1 MASVSDIAKGFT
13 ISGLID
19 ADARTRE
26 RFRVVEIPVI
36 EIADH
41 PANVTYSMDEDG
53 IRDLA
58 ESIWRDGITDLPLV
72 RRLPDGGYQ
81 MVSGHRRKAAYAM
94 LAEDDPAFAKLPC
107 RVFDGMSDEDAL
119 VLLHTANYFTR
130 ELNVLERAEAASRA
144 LKAEVA
150 ELRRSDPSLKGVRTE
165 DIKAAIISAHTG
177 RKVSG
182 KTVQRQE
189 RTARLVEK
197 SLAPEWKAE
206 ALAGN
211 LTDADIERL
220 SKLDPSEQRRLF
232 ATGEKPKSHRAND
245 LEAALRKAVSQLS
258 KAEAAASESGMTEA
272 ARSLIAD
279 VKAAVTRLEGASW

>member
-13 ISGLID
+13 ISGLLD

-26 RFRVVEIPVI
+26 RFRVAEIPVA

-58 ESIWRDGITDLPLV
+58 ESIRRDGITDLPLV

-81 MVSGHRRKAAYAM
+81 MVSGHRRKAAYVM
-94 LAEDDPAFAKLPC
+94 LAEDDPAFTKLPC
-107 RVFDGMSDEDAL
+107 RVVDGMSDEDAL

-130 ELNVLERAEAASRA
+130 ELNVLERAEASRA

-206 ALAGN
+206 AVAGN

-220 SKLDPSEQRRLF
+220 STMDPDEQRRLF

>member
-26 RFRVVEIPVI
+26 RFRVVEIPVAEI
-36 EIADH
+36 EDH
-41 PANVTYSMDEDG
+41 PANVAYSMDEDG

-58 ESIWRDGITDLPLV
+58 ASIRKDGITDLPLV
-72 RRLPDGGYQ
+72 RRLADGGYQ
-81 MVSGHRRKAAYAM
+81 MISGHRRKAAYA
-94 LAEDDPAFAKLPC
+94 LLSEDDPAFEKLPC
-107 RVFDGMSDEDAL
+107 RVVDGMSDDDAL

-130 ELNVLERAEAASRA
+130 ELNVLERAEASRA

-150 ELRRSDPSLKGVRTE
+150 EMRKSDPSLKGVRTE

-189 RTARLVEK
+189 RAARLVEEG
-197 SLAPEWKAE
+197 LIPEWREE
-206 ALAGN
+206 AIAGN

-220 SKLDPSEQRRLF
+220 SKLDADEQRRLF
-232 ATGEKPKSHRAND
+232 AAGERPGAPRENP
-245 LEAALRKAVSQLS
+245 LEAALRKAAAQLS
-258 KAEAAASESGMTEA
+258 KAEKAASESGVTDA

-279 VKAAVTRLEGASW
+279 VKASATRLEEASW

>member
-26 RFRVVEIPVI
+26 RFRVVEIPVA
-36 EIADH
+36 EISDH
-41 PANVTYSMDEDG
+41 PANVAYSMDEEG

-58 ESIWRDGITDLPLV
+58 ASIRKDGITDLPLV
-72 RRLPDGGYQ
+72 RRLPEGGYQ
-81 MVSGHRRKAAYAM
+81 MISGHRRKAAYAL

-107 RVFDGMSDEDAL
+107 RVVDRMSDDDAI

-130 ELNVLERAEAASRA
+130 ELNVLERAEASRA
-144 LKAEVA
+144 LKVEVA
-150 ELRRSDPSLKGVRTE
+150 EMRKSDPSLKGVRTE

-177 RKVSG
+177 KKVSG

-189 RTARLVEK
+189 RTAHLVEER
-197 SLAPEWKAE
+197 LIPEWREE
-206 ALAGN
+206 AVAGN

-220 SKLDPSEQRRLF
+220 SKVGTDEQKRLF
-232 ATGEKPKSHRAND
+232 AAGDKPRAPRED
-245 LEAALRKAVSQLS
+245 ALEGALRKAATQLS
-258 KAEAAASESGMTEA
+258 KAEKAASESAVTDA

-279 VKAAVTRLEGASW
+279 VKASVTRLEEASW

>member
-26 RFRVVEIPVI
+26 RFRVSEIPVAEI
-36 EIADH
+36 EDH
-41 PANVTYSMDEDG
+41 PANVAYSMDEDG

-58 ESIWRDGITDLPLV
+58 ASIRRDGITDLPLV

-81 MVSGHRRKAAYAM
+81 MISGHRRKAAYVM
-94 LAEDDPAFAKLPC
+94 LSETDPAFGKLPC
-107 RVFDGMSDEDAL
+107 RVVDGMTDEDAL

-130 ELNVLERAEAASRA
+130 ELNVLERAEASRA
-144 LKAEVA
+144 LGAEVA
-150 ELRRSDPSLKGVRTE
+150 KMRKADPSLKGVRTE
-165 DIKAAIISAHTG
+165 DVKAAIISAHTG

-189 RTARLVEK
+189 RTARLVEEK
-197 SLAPEWKAE
+197 LIPEWRDE
-206 ALAGN
+206 AVASNLA
-211 LTDADIERL
+211 DADIERL
-220 SKLDPSEQRRLF
+220 SKMDADEQRRLF
-232 ATGEKPKSHRAND
+232 EAGGKPKAPRAD
-245 LEAALRKAVSQLS
+245 ALEGALRKAASQLA
-258 KAEAAASESGMTEA
+258 KAEAAASEGGMTEA

-279 VKAAVTRLEGASW
+279 VKASVTRLEEASW

>member
-26 RFRVVEIPVI
+26 RFRISEIPVSEI
-36 EIADH
+36 EDH
-41 PANVTYSMDEDG
+41 PANVAYSIDEAG

-58 ESIWRDGITDLPLV
+58 ESIRRDGITDLPLV
-72 RRLPDGGYQ
+72 RRLAHGGYQ
-81 MVSGHRRKAAYAM
+81 MISGHRRKAAYAL
-94 LAEDDPAFAKLPC
+94 LAEDDPTFGKLPC
-107 RVFDGMSDEDAL
+107 RVVDGMTDEDAL

-130 ELNVLERAEAASRA
+130 ELNVLERAEASRA
-144 LKAEVA
+144 LGAEVA
-150 ELRRSDPSLKGVRTE
+150 KMRRADPSLKGVRTE

-189 RTARLVEK
+189 RTARLVEGR
-197 SLAPEWKAE
+197 LVPEWRDE
-206 ALAGN
+206 AAAGN
-211 LTDADIERL
+211 LTDTDIERL
-220 SKLDPSEQRRLF
+220 SKMDPDEQRRLF
-232 ATGEKPKSHRAND
+232 EAGEKPKTPRMDA
-245 LEAALRKAVSQLS
+245 LEGALRKAASQLA
-258 KAEAAASESGMTEA
+258 KAETAASEGSMTEA

-279 VKAAVTRLEGASW
+279 VKASVTRLEEASW

>member
-26 RFRVVEIPVI
+26 RFRVVEIPVA

-41 PANVTYSMDEDG
+41 PANVAYSMDEDG

-58 ESIWRDGITDLPLV
+58 ASIRKDGITDLPLV
-72 RRLPDGGYQ
+72 RRLADGGYQ
-81 MVSGHRRKAAYAM
+81 MISGHRRKAAYRM
-94 LAEDDPAFAKLPC
+94 LSEDDPTFEKLPC
-107 RVFDGMSDEDAL
+107 RVVDGMADDDAL

-130 ELNVLERAEAASRA
+130 ELNVLERAEASRA
-144 LKAEVA
+144 LGTEVA
-150 ELRRSDPSLKGVRTE
+150 EMRKSDPSLKGVRTE

-177 RKVSG
+177 KKVSG

-197 SLAPEWKAE
+197 RLVPEWKDE
-206 ALAGN
+206 AVAGN

-220 SKLDPSEQRRLF
+220 SKLGADEQRRLF
-232 ATGEKPKSHRAND
+232 AAGERPGAPRENA
-245 LEAALRKAVSQLS
+245 LEGALRKAAAQLS
-258 KAEAAASESGMTEA
+258 KAEKAVSESGVTDA

-279 VKAAVTRLEGASW
+279 VKASATRLEEASW

>member
-13 ISGLID
+13 ISGLLD

-26 RFRVVEIPVI
+26 RFRVAEVPVV

-41 PANVTYSMDEDG
+41 PANVAYSMDEDG

-58 ESIWRDGITDLPLV
+58 ESIRRDGITDLPLV

-81 MVSGHRRKAAYAM
+81 MVSGHRRKAAYAL

-107 RVFDGMSDEDAL
+107 RVVDVMSDEDAL

-130 ELNVLERAEAASRA
+130 ELNVVERAEASRA
-144 LKAEVA
+144 LGKEVA
-150 ELRRSDPSLKGVRTE
+150 EMRRADPSLKGVRTE
-165 DIKAAIISAHTG
+165 DIKAAIITAHTG

-189 RTARLVEK
+189 RTARLVEE
-197 SLAPEWKAE
+197 LLVPEWKEE
-206 ALAGN
+206 ALSGK

-220 SKLDPSEQRRLF
+220 SKMEPDEQRRLF
-232 ATGEKPKSHRAND
+232 AAGGKPEAPRSDA
-245 LEAALRKAVSQLS
+245 LESALRKAAAQLS
-258 KAEAAASESGMTEA
+258 RAEKAASEGGVTES

-279 VKAAVTRLEGASW
+279 VKASVTRLEEASW

>member
-1 MASVSDIAKGFT
+1 MASVSEIAKGFT

-26 RFRVVEIPVI
+26 RFRIAEIPVA

-41 PANVTYSMDEDG
+41 PANVVYSMDEDG

-58 ESIWRDGITDLPLV
+58 ASIRKDGITDLPLV
-72 RRLPDGGYQ
+72 RRLADGGYQ
-81 MVSGHRRKAAYAM
+81 MISGHRRKAAYRM
-94 LAEDDPAFAKLPC
+94 LSEDDPAFEKLPC
-107 RVFDGMSDEDAL
+107 RVVDEMSDDDAL

-130 ELNVLERAEAASRA
+130 ELNVLERAEASRA
-144 LKAEVA
+144 LGTEVA
-150 ELRRSDPSLKGVRTE
+150 EMRKSDPSLKGVRTE

-189 RTARLVEK
+189 RTARLVEEG
-197 SLAPEWKAE
+197 LIPEWREE
-206 ALAGN
+206 AIAGN

-220 SKLDPSEQRRLF
+220 SKLDADEQRRLF
-232 ATGEKPKSHRAND
+232 AAGERPRAPRENA
-245 LEAALRKAVSQLS
+245 LEGALRKAAAQLS
-258 KAEAAASESGMTEA
+258 KAEKAASESGVTDA

-279 VKAAVTRLEGASW
+279 VKASATRLEEASW

>member
-26 RFRVVEIPVI
+26 RFRVSEIPVS

-41 PANVTYSMDEDG
+41 PANVAYSMDEAG

-58 ESIWRDGITDLPLV
+58 ESIRRDGITDLPLV
-72 RRLPDGGYQ
+72 RRLAHGGYQ
-81 MVSGHRRKAAYAM
+81 MISGHRRKAAYAL
-94 LAEDDPAFAKLPC
+94 LAEADPAFVKLPC
-107 RVFDGMSDEDAL
+107 RVVDGMSDDDAL

-130 ELNVLERAEAASRA
+130 ELNVLERAEASRA
-144 LKAEVA
+144 LGAEVA
-150 ELRRSDPSLKGVRTE
+150 KMRKADPSLKGVRTE
-165 DIKAAIISAHTG
+165 DVKAAIISAHTG

-189 RTARLVEK
+189 RTARLVEEK
-197 SLAPEWKAE
+197 LIPEWCDDAV
-206 ALAGN
+206 AGN
-211 LTDADIERL
+211 LADADIERL
-220 SKLDPSEQRRLF
+220 SKMDPDEQRRLF
-232 ATGEKPKSHRAND
+232 EAGGKPKAPRAD
-245 LEAALRKAVSQLS
+245 ALEGALRKAASQLS
-258 KAEAAASESGMTEA
+258 KAEAAASEDGMTEA

-279 VKAAVTRLEGASW
+279 VKASVTRLEEASW

>member
-26 RFRVVEIPVI
+26 RFRVAEIPIAEI
-36 EIADH
+36 EDH
-41 PANVTYSMDEDG
+41 PANVAYSMDEGG

-58 ESIWRDGITDLPLV
+58 ASIRKDGITDLPLV
-72 RRLPDGGYQ
+72 RRLPEGGYQ
-81 MVSGHRRKAAYAM
+81 MISGHRRKAAYAL
-94 LAEDDPAFAKLPC
+94 LAEDDRAFAKLPC
-107 RVFDGMSDEDAL
+107 RVVDGISDDDAL

-130 ELNVLERAEAASRA
+130 ELNVLERAEASRA
-144 LKAEVA
+144 LGIEVA
-150 ELRRSDPSLKGVRTE
+150 EMRKSDPSLKGVRTE

-177 RKVSG
+177 RKISG

-189 RTARLVEK
+189 RTAHLVEK
-197 SLAPEWKAE
+197 RLVPEWKDE
-206 ALAGN
+206 AVAGN

-220 SKLDPSEQRRLF
+220 SKLEAGEQRRLF
-232 ATGEKPKSHRAND
+232 AAGERPRAPRENA
-245 LEAALRKAVSQLS
+245 LEGALRKAAAQLS
-258 KAEAAASESGMTEA
+258 KAEKAASESGMTDA

-279 VKAAVTRLEGASW
+279 VKASATRLEEASW

>member
-26 RFRVVEIPVI
+26 RFRVAEIPLA

-41 PANVTYSMDEDG
+41 PANVAYSMDEDG

-58 ESIWRDGITDLPLV
+58 SSIRKDGITDLPLV
-72 RRLPDGGYQ
+72 RRLPQGGYQ
-81 MVSGHRRKAAYAM
+81 MVSGHRRKAAYSM

-107 RVFDGMSDEDAL
+107 RVVDGMSDDDAL

-130 ELNVLERAEAASRA
+130 ELNVLERAEASRA

-150 ELRRSDPSLKGVRTE
+150 EMRKADPSLKGVRTE

-177 RKVSG
+177 KKVSG

-197 SLAPEWKAE
+197 RLVPEWKDE
-206 ALAGN
+206 AVAGN

-220 SKLDPSEQRRLF
+220 SKLDPDEQQRLF
-232 ATGEKPKSHRAND
+232 TAEEKPAATRGSA
-245 LEAALRKAVSQLS
+245 LEGALRKAAAQLS
-258 KAEAAASESGMTEA
+258 RAERAASEEGVTEA
-272 ARSLIAD
+272 AKCLIEK
-279 VKAAVTRLEGASW
+279 VKASVTRLEEASW

>member
-26 RFRVVEIPVI
+26 RFRIVEIPVA

-58 ESIWRDGITDLPLV
+58 ASIRKDGITDLPLV
-72 RRLPDGGYQ
+72 RRLADGGYQ
-81 MVSGHRRKAAYAM
+81 MISGHRRKAAYRM
-94 LAEDDPAFAKLPC
+94 LSEDDPAFEKLPC
-107 RVFDGMSDEDAL
+107 RVVDGMADDDAL

-130 ELNVLERAEAASRA
+130 ELNVLERAEASRA
-144 LKAEVA
+144 LGTEVA
-150 ELRRSDPSLKGVRTE
+150 EMRKSDPSLKGVRTE

-177 RKVSG
+177 KKVSG

-197 SLAPEWKAE
+197 RLVPEWKHE
-206 ALAGN
+206 AVAGN

-220 SKLDPSEQRRLF
+220 SKLDADEQRRLF
-232 ATGEKPKSHRAND
+232 AAGERPGASRENA
-245 LEAALRKAVSQLS
+245 LEGALRKAAAQLS
-258 KAEAAASESGMTEA
+258 KAEKAASESGVTDA

-279 VKAAVTRLEGASW
+279 VKASATRLEKASW

>member
-26 RFRVVEIPVI
+26 RFRISEIPVSEI
-36 EIADH
+36 EDH
-41 PANVTYSMDEDG
+41 PANVAYSMDEAG

-58 ESIWRDGITDLPLV
+58 ESIRRDGITDLPLV

-81 MVSGHRRKAAYAM
+81 MISGHRRKAAYVM
-94 LAEDDPAFAKLPC
+94 LSETDLAFGKLPC
-107 RVFDGMSDEDAL
+107 RVVDGMTDEDAL

-130 ELNVLERAEAASRA
+130 ELNVLERAEASRA
-144 LKAEVA
+144 LGAEVA
-150 ELRRSDPSLKGVRTE
+150 RMRKADPSLRGVRTE
-165 DIKAAIISAHTG
+165 DVKAAIISAHTG

-189 RTARLVEK
+189 RTARLVEEK
-197 SLAPEWKAE
+197 LVPEWRDE
-206 ALAGN
+206 AVVGN
-211 LTDADIERL
+211 LADADIERL
-220 SKLDPSEQRRLF
+220 SKMDQDEQRRLF
-232 ATGEKPKSHRAND
+232 EAGGKPRASRTD
-245 LEAALRKAVSQLS
+245 ALEGALRKAASQLA
-258 KAEAAASESGMTEA
+258 KAEAAASEGGMTEA

-279 VKAAVTRLEGASW
+279 VKASVTRLEEASW

>member
-1 MASVSDIAKGFT
+1 MANVSDIAKGFT

-26 RFRVVEIPVI
+26 RFRVIEIPVA

-41 PANVTYSMDEDG
+41 PDNVAYSMDKDG

-58 ESIWRDGITDLPLV
+58 ASIRRDGITDLPLV
-72 RRLPDGGYQ
+72 RRLARGGYQ
-81 MVSGHRRKAAYAM
+81 MISGHRRKAAYAL
-94 LAEDDPAFAKLPC
+94 LAEDDPAFANLPC
-107 RVFDGMSDEDAL
+107 RVVDGMSDDDAL

-130 ELNVLERAEAASRA
+130 ELNVLERAAASHA
-144 LKAEVA
+144 LGAEVA
-150 ELRRSDPSLKGVRTE
+150 EMRKADPSLKGVRTE
-165 DIKAAIISAHTG
+165 DVKAAIISAHTG

-197 SLAPEWKAE
+197 RLAPEWREQAV
-206 ALAGN
+206 AGN

-220 SKLDPSEQRRLF
+220 SKMDPGEQRRLF
-232 ATGEKPKSHRAND
+232 EAGEKPRAPRANA
-245 LEAALRKAVSQLS
+245 LEGALRKAASQLAR
-258 KAEAAASESGMTEA
+258 AEAAASEGGVTDA

-279 VKAAVTRLEGASW
+279 VKASVTRLEEASW

>member
-26 RFRVVEIPVI
+26 RFRVSEIPVAEI
-36 EIADH
+36 EDH
-41 PANVTYSMDEDG
+41 PANVAYSMDEDG

-58 ESIWRDGITDLPLV
+58 ASIRRDGITDLPLV

-81 MVSGHRRKAAYAM
+81 MISGHRRKAAYVM
-94 LAEDDPAFAKLPC
+94 LSETDPAFGKLPC
-107 RVFDGMSDEDAL
+107 RVVDGMTDEDAL

-130 ELNVLERAEAASRA
+130 ELNVLERAEASRA
-144 LKAEVA
+144 LGAEVA
-150 ELRRSDPSLKGVRTE
+150 KMRKADPSLNGVRTE
-165 DIKAAIISAHTG
+165 DVKAAIISAHTG

-189 RTARLVEK
+189 RTARLVEEK
-197 SLAPEWKAE
+197 LIPEWRDE
-206 ALAGN
+206 AVASNLA
-211 LTDADIERL
+211 DADIERL
-220 SKLDPSEQRRLF
+220 SKMDADEQRRLF
-232 ATGEKPKSHRAND
+232 EAGGKPKAPRAD
-245 LEAALRKAVSQLS
+245 ALEGALRKAASQLA

-272 ARSLIAD
+272 TRSLIAD
-279 VKAAVTRLEGASW
+279 VKASVTRLEEASW